1 MPYQRR
7 TEAEKRRLVAAWR
20 QSGLP
25 KTRFA
30 RERDLCATVFSRWI
44 RRYDAPGAQ
53 LPTFATVEII
63 PEPPAPRPL
72 VVELAST
79 GHRVE
84 VPWGFD
90 AGELRR
96 LLGVLC

>member
-1 MPYQRR
+1 MPYQMR
-7 TEAEKRRLVAAWR
+7 TEAEKRPLVAVWR
-20 QSGLP
+20 KSGLP

-30 RERDLCATVFSRWI
+30 RERDLCAAVFSCWI
-44 RRYDAPGAQ
+44 PRYGAPGPQ
-53 LPTFATVEII
+53 LLTFTTVEII
-63 PEPPAPRPL
+63 PETSAPSPL
-72 VVELAST
+72 VVELAGT

-90 AGELRR
+90 AADLRR